1 MLTIS
6 KPVSASQGSR
16 PYPAP
21 NVVLGNM
28 TGAGLARLILAI
40 AVSASP
46 LLAQESA
53 PTDSHETT
61 DTLYRVTG
69 RVIDDLTGNPVS
81 GATVGLAVMVIHS
94 SCANCEPPLPPPPE
108 PEPPREMITRTD
120 GRFAFDDVPATSVSI
135 TTSKA
140 GYLDVWPTRAS
151 DRHGVYL
158 VSEQTGPIILRL
170 APTASISGTLRD
182 HNGRPVTRDAGVTL
196 WRLGDWAGWPQL
208 GYVGHPEFTADGS
221 YRFHDLYPGRYYL
234 VADPPIDREGPAHNA
249 AGRAVGEVPLRYPA
263 PTAQHPNSF
272 FRLREGQR
280 AQIDFRFPQKTLHRV
295 SGRVDASQPYS
306 YDIVD
311 ANGSKAYL
319 RKGSAFEKPFEAW
332 LPNGSYQLSTG
343 RDDVTGPLPFEVGD
357 SDLADL
363 SFSIAVPERVEI
375 PVEISSIAPHVPTCA
390 NTEPVCGF
398 VLVDLVRFLPG
409 GSVEVVSR
417 VTQDGRFDGTPPQPQ
432 HTQPASLIP
441 GTYTT
446 AVAVTL
452 NVYAKSIVSGSTDLA
467 VEPLIIRA
475 GGSPEPIRIVLVE
488 GAIVDGVV
496 HHHGKP
502 VKAWVYAV
510 AEDIEPKSD
519 FREFQPIL
527 SDEDGK
533 FHMQGLAP
541 GSYLFFASDIELS
554 LNVHDS
560 AETACWRSRGKI
572 LRVEPGKTTYL
583 VLAVADP
590 PEEP

>member
-1 MLTIS
+1 
-6 KPVSASQGSR
+6 
-16 PYPAP
+16 
-21 NVVLGNM
+21 M
-28 TGAGLARLILAI
+28 TRAVLARLILAI
-40 AVSASP
+40 AISASP

-53 PTDSHETT
+53 PTDSPETT
-61 DTLYRVTG
+61 DALYRVTG
-69 RVIDDLTGNPVS
+69 RVIDDLSGNPLS
-81 GATVGLAVMVIHS
+81 GARVRLAVMVMHS
-94 SCANCEPPLPPPPE
+94 SCANCDPSLPPPPE
-108 PEPPREMITRTD
+108 PIPPREMVTRTD
-120 GRFAFDDVPATSVSI
+120 GRFAFDDVPATRVSI

-140 GYLDVWPTRAS
+140 GYLDVWPIRAS

-158 VSEQTGPIILRL
+158 VSEQTSSILLRL
-170 APTASISGTLRD
+170 APAASISGTLHD
-182 HNGRPVTRDAGVTL
+182 HNGRPIIKDAGVTL

-208 GYVGHPEFTADGS
+208 GYVGRPLVTADGS
-221 YRFHDLYPGRYYL
+221 YHFHDLYAGRYYL
-234 VADPPIDREGPAHNA
+234 VADPPINREGPVHNA
-249 AGRAVGEVPLRYPA
+249 AGRAVGEVPSRYPV
-263 PTAQHPNSF
+263 PTARHPNSF

-280 AQIDFRFPQKTLHRV
+280 AQIDFRFPQKTLLRV
-295 SGRVDASQPYS
+295 SGTVDASQPYS

-319 RKGSAFEKPFEAW
+319 LKGSAFEKPFEAW
-332 LPNGSYQLSTG
+332 LPNGSYRLSTG
-343 RDDVTGPLPFEVGD
+343 RDDVTGPLPFEVAD
-357 SDLADL
+357 SDRADL
-363 SFSIAVPERVEI
+363 SFSIAVPERVEV
-375 PVEISSIAPHVPTCA
+375 PVEISSIAPHVSTCA
-390 NTEPVCGF
+390 ITAPVCGF

-417 VTQDGRFDGTPPQPQ
+417 STQDGRFDSTPPQPQ
-432 HTQPASLIP
+432 RTQPASLIP
-441 GTYTT
+441 GIYTA

-467 VEPLIIRA
+467 VEPLVIRA
-475 GGSPEPIRIVLVE
+475 GDSPEALRIVLAE

-541 GSYLFFASDIELS
+541 GSYLFFASEIELS
-554 LNVHDS
+554 LNLHDS
-560 AETACWRSRGKI
+560 AETAYWRSHGKI
-572 LRVEPGKTTYL
+572 LRVEPRKTTNL
-583 VLAVADP
+583 ILAVADP
-590 PEEP
+590 LEEP